1 MGLANAQR
9 PADRRESP
17 GACRAAGDTALRG
30 HKRLSKK
37 WVGSEQGTDST
48 EGVVTSAAVLPRG
61 DGMEDS
67 RLDLAGER
75 GGAKEQAG
83 KPGKQEAGFRG
94 CCRQRPRLEFRS
106 EGGQRAC
113 LWGSGGF
120 LEGCVEPADCQWG
133 PLPGGR
139 DAHWRLPAKPGP
151 SLTPHPCR
159 SQSHLLQEASPEPRR
174 RALPTR
180 AGVPGALATAYTDPG
195 ITSLAPLASVQAQ
208 HCVAGLVNG
217 CRWTNGQRD
226 RPLKVTNVERR
237 PRPSVRTSA

>member
-1 MGLANAQR
+1 MESRRLGWRLGARQR
-9 PADRRESP
+9 PEATADRRESP
-17 GACRAAGDTALRG
+17 GACRAVGDTALRG

-120 LEGCVEPADCQWG
+120 SEGCVEPADCQWG
-133 PLPGGR
+133 PQARRQRCTLAPACEAWSL
-139 DAHWRLPAKPGP
+139 AHAS
-151 SLTPHPCR
+151 SL
-159 SQSHLLQEASPEPRR
+159 QVPEPP
-174 RALPTR
+174 APGSLP
-180 AGVPGALATAYTDPG
+180 
-195 ITSLAPLASVQAQ
+195 
-208 HCVAGLVNG
+208 
-217 CRWTNGQRD
+217 
-226 RPLKVTNVERR
+226 
-237 PRPSVRTSA
+237 